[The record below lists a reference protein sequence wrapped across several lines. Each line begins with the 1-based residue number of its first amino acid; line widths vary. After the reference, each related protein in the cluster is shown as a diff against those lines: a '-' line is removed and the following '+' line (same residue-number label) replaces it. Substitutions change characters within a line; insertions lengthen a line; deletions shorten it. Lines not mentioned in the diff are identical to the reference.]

1 MGFMSFNRIKSD
13 GRHVIKKWQ
22 THDLRL
28 AIHWKRNTAKKES
41 FLPQN
46 YINKTI
52 SQLVLIWRW
61 RRCCHWVLSFLVTST
76 ANCWRLKNYCLVVA
90 HSRALAPKFNMKNRA
105 FVDLREAKTCRRR
118 FWRRKRDWSRSKSR
132 LRAAVADQIHFIQLS
147 QKHALKRADLQTR
160 SE

>member
-13 GRHVIKKWQ
+13 CRHVIKKWQ

-41 FLPQN
+41 FSPHK
-46 YINKTI
+46 II
-52 SQLVLIWRW
+52 STKRFPSWS
-61 RRCCHWVLSFLVTST
+61 SFAVEGDAVTGFCRSL
-76 ANCWRLKNYCLVVA
+76 W
-90 HSRALAPKFNMKNRA
+90 RALPTAGVSKIIVASLLVHAPSLWNLTRA

-118 FWRRKRDWSRSKSR
+118 FWRRKRDWSRAKAR
-132 LRAAVADQIHFIQLS
+132 LRAAIADQIHFIQLS